1 MTRHNADI
9 ERRLAN
15 LARAPRCGARTRA
28 GHACKQAAVSGRA
41 RCRMHGGAKGSG
53 GPRGHRNGNFK
64 HGLWTFEV
72 RQTRQAVRVQ
82 IRDTRML
89 IHSMKRILHCDH
101 SPVQSRSLS
110 FVRVFGQVTMPPLFR
125 LDVDPASAREES
137 SIKCRGRC
145 VNTVQPARPDAW
157 GRVSIFDHT
166 PVSMMHSRCCQ
177 SQCSTRRS
185 MPLLVQQRPN
195 MTRVCKS
202 RAPRL
207 SQGEMLKPM
216 PCTM

>member
-1 MTRHNADI
+1 
-9 ERRLAN
+9 
-15 LARAPRCGARTRA
+15 
-28 GHACKQAAVSGRA
+28 
-41 RCRMHGGAKGSG
+41 MHGGAKGSG

-72 RQTRQAVRVQ
+72 RQMRQAVRVQ

-110 FVRVFGQVTMPPLFR
+110 FVRVFGQATMPPLFR
-125 LDVDPASAREES
+125 VDVDPASAREES
-137 SIKCRGRC
+137 YIKCRGRH
-145 VNTVQPARPDAW
+145 VNAVQPARPDAW

-166 PVSMMHSRCCQ
+166 PGVHDALSMLPKPVLDPKKECAKAGHQ
-177 SQCSTRRS
+177 GF
-185 MPLLVQQRPN
+185 
-195 MTRVCKS
+195 
-202 RAPRL
+202 
-207 SQGEMLKPM
+207 SQGEMLNPM